1 LRPRSVQSSE
11 DEVERDAILGVAA
24 LFYPGRESASENE
37 LNAAFA
43 TVVRAGAGA
52 LLVRGSPLFL
62 TRRRQL
68 VALATRHALLASYS
82 SRDYAEVAGDSA
94 TSTFREKRDTKNGP
108 WRQGPE
114 MNTPWPN
121 SAHGDR
127 VISAKCRGDRTVLS
141 DLRMRGLYIAEAIA
155 SRRWVRQQMRQVRAL
170 TKRLRQ
176 P

>member
-1 LRPRSVQSSE
+1 MAQICPDLLIGQMEAGARSESTVSSAHCARVAS
-11 DEVERDAILGVAA
+11 DLAKMKSRGMLFWALQRCSILVVKA
-24 LFYPGRESASENE
+24 ASENE

-114 MNTPWPN
+114 MNT
-121 SAHGDR
+121 SMA
-127 VISAKCRGDRTVLS
+127 
-141 DLRMRGLYIAEAIA
+141 
-155 SRRWVRQQMRQVRAL
+155 
-170 TKRLRQ
+170 
-176 P
+176 

>member
-1 LRPRSVQSSE
+1 MRPRSVRSSE

-24 LFYPGRESASENE
+24 LFYESASENE

-43 TVVRAGAGA
+43 TFVRAGAGA

-94 TSTFREKRDTKNGP
+94 TSTFREN
-108 WRQGPE
+108 E
-114 MNTPWPN
+114 TPKMAP
-121 SAHGDR
+121 GDR
-127 VISAKCRGDRTVLS
+127 DPK
-141 DLRMRGLYIAEAIA
+141 
-155 SRRWVRQQMRQVRAL
+155 
-170 TKRLRQ
+170 
-176 P
+176 

>member
-114 MNTPWPN
+114 MNT
-121 SAHGDR
+121 SMA
-127 VISAKCRGDRTVLS
+127 
-141 DLRMRGLYIAEAIA
+141 
-155 SRRWVRQQMRQVRAL
+155 
-170 TKRLRQ
+170 
-176 P
+176 

>member
-1 LRPRSVQSSE
+1 MRPRSVQSSE

-94 TSTFREKRDTKNGP
+94 TSTLKRDTKNDP
-108 WRQGPE
+108 PRQGPE
-114 MNTPWPN
+114 MTLPWPN

-141 DLRMRGLYIAEAIA
+141 DLRMRGLYTAEAIA

>member
-1 LRPRSVQSSE
+1 LRPRSVRSSE

-94 TSTFREKRDTKNGP
+94 ISTFREN
-108 WRQGPE
+108 E
-114 MNTPWPN
+114 TPKMAP
-121 SAHGDR
+121 GDR
-127 VISAKCRGDRTVLS
+127 DPK
-141 DLRMRGLYIAEAIA
+141 
-155 SRRWVRQQMRQVRAL
+155 
-170 TKRLRQ
+170 
-176 P
+176 

>member
-1 LRPRSVQSSE
+1 LRPRSVRSSE

-82 SRDYAEVAGDSA
+82 SRDYAGDSA

-114 MNTPWPN
+114 MNT
-121 SAHGDR
+121 SMAQF
-127 VISAKCRGDRTVLS
+127 RT
-141 DLRMRGLYIAEAIA
+141 
-155 SRRWVRQQMRQVRAL
+155 RRPSHICEMPR
-170 TKRLRQ
+170 
-176 P
+176 